1 MLQVAACEKWLDGEE
16 AKQGKL
22 RPDQDPVLK
31 SADVDV
37 KLEDI
42 RKAFNKL
49 KNKKK
54 PKPPPPPPSAAN
66 DTANA
71 TGETRGLC
79 SAPLMVTAM

>member
-1 MLQVAACEKWLDGEE
+1 MLQVVAYEKWLDGEE

-22 RPDQDPVLK
+22 RPDQDPVLH
-31 SADVDV
+31 SANVET

-66 DTANA
+66 DTVNA
-71 TGETRGLC
+71 PGETREFC
-79 SAPLMVTAM
+79 SAPLMLVAM

>member
-1 MLQVAACEKWLDGEE
+1 MAAYEKWLDGEL

-31 SADVDV
+31 AADVDA

-42 RKAFNKL
+42 RKVFNKL
-49 KNKKK
+49 KIKKR

-66 DTANA
+66 DTTNA
-71 TGETRGLC
+71 TGM
-79 SAPLMVTAM
+79 S

>member
-1 MLQVAACEKWLDGEE
+1 MLQVAAYEQWLDGEE

-22 RPDQDPVLK
+22 RPDQDPVLN
-31 SADVDV
+31 SANVDA

-49 KNKKK
+49 NNKKK

-66 DTANA
+66 DTVNA
-71 TGETRGLC
+71 TGEIRELC
-79 SAPLMVTAM
+79 SSSIT

>member
-1 MLQVAACEKWLDGEE
+1 VQVAAYEKWLEGEVT
-16 AKQGKL
+16 KQGKL

-31 SADVDV
+31 SADVDA

-71 TGETRGLC
+71 TGTQL
-79 SAPLMVTAM
+79 SSMTALAEV